1 MYQINKSGITYMHTA
16 TVVVQNKDNIL
27 KILQWLKQYCVGQY
41 TWKQGHKTNERVV
54 SFQHESD
61 LVNFTL
67 YWV

>member
-1 MYQINKSGITYMHTA
+1 MHSTI
-16 TVVVQNKDNIL
+16 VVVKDRANIQQ
-27 KILQWLKQYCVGQY
+27 ILDWLKQYCVGQY
-41 TWKQGHKTNERVV
+41 TWKQGYSLNQRVV